1 MQNISKI
8 DNILIPIIKQYE
20 DFKNLLILQSL
31 IKNWPEVFLFRI
43 GIKNNILMKFKDG
56 RRVIIKNLSDYHKF
70 WDSKIGQLYLLQNK
84 IDLKVNHSVVEFKW
98 YSHTIY
104 FIYKDDKQL
113 RNIFGTIQENFIT
126 DQFAYLKVKN
136 KDVVDIGA
144 NIADTAVYFVS
155 KGAKHVYAFEPYPY
169 SYNLAKK
176 NIKLNKLE
184 NQITLLNEGCGGKNK
199 KIKISSVFKNS
210 AGSSLKNFKKGKTIN
225 ITSLDQI
232 TKKLKL
238 NNAILKIDCE
248 GCEYG
253 VILNAEKQSLR
264 KFDQIAIEYHHGYL
278 NLIKKLKDCGFKT
291 KFTIPQCH
299 STITNKGYFG
309 MIYAKRI
316 IYSNQ

>member
-210 AGSSLKNFKKGKTIN
+210 AGSSSKNFKKGKTIN

-232 TKKLKL
+232 TKNLKL

-264 KFDQIAIEYHHGYL
+264 KFNQIAIEYHQGYL

-299 STITNKGYFG
+299 STITNKGYFD

-316 IYSNQ
+316 VNRN